1 MKMLAVVTY
10 AFSYPM
16 MQHHYINPQ
25 VLGLTPLVYHATY
38 IVFFP
43 FSIQS
48 NSWAI
53 TNGVTHC
60 RIKSWAKT
68 QGYNM
73 IIIKLYY

>member
-10 AFSYPM
+10 ASSYPM

-38 IVFFP
+38 FFFP
-43 FSIQS
+43 FSIQFQS

-53 TNGVTHC
+53 TKLMVLHIAGLKVGQKH
-60 RIKSWAKT
+60 KD
-68 QGYNM
+68 
-73 IIIKLYY
+73 II